1 MPRNKKS
8 ATQIM
13 NDAAA
18 RLAGIKSIA
27 ADIDLGNGLKAE
39 TFGAKIAEVGTALE
53 DYNTTLSTADEKL
66 NIFNAREKEL
76 KDMHERMLIAVAAK
90 YGKDSDEY
98 EKAGGKRKSE
108 RKRPTRK
115 QAPTA

>member
-1 MPRNKKS
+1 M
-8 ATQIM
+8 
-13 NDAAA
+13 
-18 RLAGIKSIA
+18 
-27 ADIDLGNGLKAE
+27 KAE
-39 TFGAKIAEVGTALE
+39 TFGAKIAEVSAVPE
-53 DYNTTLSTADEKL
+53 DYNSTLASADEKL

-115 QAPTA
+115 PAPAV